1 MYNNEQ
7 KNDENFWISYADLMA
22 GLLFVFILV
31 IGAIIIK
38 YLYTQNDLQIIKT
51 DLEKEKQALH
61 MSEEKLS
68 NKKKKLSEI
77 NEKFKV
83 LEEEKVH
90 LSFELAKSQNM
101 FDKTNEELEK
111 QKNESLKLS
120 KELDKKNSDLQLS
133 LEQIEKITAILEDKN
148 NNIELLNKTLQTQKN
163 TVATKT
169 EEISLNLEEIEKLK
183 ALLLGVELKNKEQLE
198 KNSSLNTEL
207 ENKQNMISLKD
218 NELAMLEKKLLT
230 QSNEH
235 QKLVEEFDIT
245 KLKIKH
251 LTGIKL
257 NVISKL
263 REKLGKSI
271 NIDEKS
277 GAIKFSS
284 NILFDQGEYKLKEE
298 SKKELSVILKKYL
311 DALLEDINIRQ
322 YIQSITIEG
331 HTNSDGSYLSNL
343 QLSQK
348 RALEV
353 MQFLYEYNIIDK
365 NLISKY
371 VNSSG
376 RSFSNLI
383 YKNGVEDKDNSRRIE
398 IKFTVKNESA
408 IKELQNFLGAN
419 IDNKGNTK

>member
-31 IGAIIIK
+31 IGAIIVK
-38 YLYTQNDLQIIKT
+38 YLYTQNDLQVIKT
-51 DLEKEKQALH
+51 DLEKEKQALN
-61 MSEEKLS
+61 MSEEELS
-68 NKKKKLSEI
+68 SKKKKLEEV
-77 NEKFKV
+77 NEKFK
-83 LEEEKVH
+83 LLQDEKVH

-101 FDKTNEELEK
+101 FDKTKKELEEQKKQSEELSK
-111 QKNESLKLS
+111 ILDNKNK
-120 KELDKKNSDLQLS
+120 DLQLS
-133 LEQIEKITAILEDKN
+133 LEQIEEITAILEGKEN
-148 NNIELLNKTLQTQKN
+148 SIKEKTKQL
-163 TVATKT
+163 
-169 EEISLNLEEIEKLK
+169 SLNQEEIEKLK
-183 ALLLGVELKNKEQLE
+183 ALLLAYEVKTKDFEKENTTL
-198 KNSSLNTEL
+198 SSKLSDN
-207 ENKQNMISLKD
+207 ENIIKLKD
-218 NELAMLEKKLLT
+218 DELVMLQKKLLL
-230 QSNEH
+230 QSNKH

-245 KLKIKH
+245 KIKIKH

-257 NVISKL
+257 NVISNL

-284 NILFDQGEYKLKEE
+284 NILFDQGEYKLKEN
-298 SKKELSVILKKYL
+298 SKQELSLILKKYF
-311 DALLEDINIRQ
+311 DALLEDNNIKQ

-331 HTNSDGSYLSNL
+331 HTNSDGSYLDNL

-353 MQFLYEYNIIDK
+353 MQFLYQSNIIDK
-365 NLISKY
+365 DLISKY

-376 RSFSNLI
+376 RSFSNLV
-383 YKNGVEDKDNSRRIE
+383 YKNGIEDKDNSRRIE

-408 IKELQNFLGAN
+408 IKELQNFL
-419 IDNKGNTK
+419 NTKQEKKEDK